1 MAVKTMTPSHAT
13 GKGKPDASFSSA
25 GKGKVAIAK
34 YGKEK
39 VVDATLGVL
48 KDDNGDF
55 LTLKGVEKIY
65 RNLPG
70 NELMDYAPIEGL
82 REFLDAATECI
93 FQGHQPERTFT
104 SAVATPGGT
113 GGIHHMIFNY
123 VEKGEILL

>member
-1 MAVKTMTPSHAT
+1 MAVKTMTASHAT

-34 YGKEK
+34 YGKEN

-70 NELMDYAPIEGL
+70 KDVYKRQAETCFPDPWK
-82 REFLDAATECI
+82 T
-93 FQGHQPERTFT
+93 
-104 SAVATPGGT
+104 AVPCGRR
-113 GGIHHMIFNY
+113 
-123 VEKGEILL
+123 

>member
-1 MAVKTMTPSHAT
+1 MAVKTMTASHAT

-25 GKGKVAIAK
+25 GKGRWQLLNME
-34 YGKEK
+34 KEN

-70 NELMDYAPIEGL
+70 
-82 REFLDAATECI
+82 
-93 FQGHQPERTFT
+93 
-104 SAVATPGGT
+104 
-113 GGIHHMIFNY
+113 
-123 VEKGEILL
+123 K